1 MILAPMMAPIIS
13 LAMGLARTEATLIR
27 NSLLTLGAGV
37 GLGLIC
43 AIIFAWMMPLD
54 QLTAEMRG
62 RISPTL
68 LDLSVAIISGIAGA
82 YAHAKEG
89 IAKSLAGVA
98 IAVALVPPLSVAGI
112 GVGWGDWSVAKG
124 AFLLF
129 TTNLVGIAM
138 AASLTFL
145 VMGFAPFKLAR
156 KGLAITGVLVAVIIG
171 PLYVAFV
178 DLVEQGRMMRQ
189 IPSGEVLLV
198 DRLVGLRVVRV
209 RNGEPPLVRVELSSS
224 QRLDE
229 SHVDALK
236 QLISSR
242 TGRSIVLEA
251 QLNLKR

>member
-1 MILAPMMAPIIS
+1 
-13 LAMGLARTEATLIR
+13 
-27 NSLLTLGAGV
+27 
-37 GLGLIC
+37 
-43 AIIFAWMMPLD
+43 
-54 QLTAEMRG
+54 
-62 RISPTL
+62 
-68 LDLSVAIISGIAGA
+68 
-82 YAHAKEG
+82 
-89 IAKSLAGVA
+89 
-98 IAVALVPPLSVAGI
+98 
-112 GVGWGDWSVAKG
+112 
-124 AFLLF
+124 
-129 TTNLVGIAM
+129 
-138 AASLTFL
+138 
-145 VMGFAPFKLAR
+145 MGFAPFKLAR
-156 KGLAITGVLVAVIIG
+156 KGLAITGMLVAVIIG

-209 RNGEPPLVRVELSSS
+209 RNGEPPLVRVELSTS